1 MEKGQTNNPNG
12 RPKGT
17 PNKATREMKEIV
29 ATIVENNIER
39 LQKDIDSLT
48 AKERLDVIVK
58 LIAYIVP
65 KPVSVKAEIEQTTEL
80 PTMTLDE
87 LRERLKKTRD

>member
-87 LRERLKKTRD
+87 LRERLKNMRD